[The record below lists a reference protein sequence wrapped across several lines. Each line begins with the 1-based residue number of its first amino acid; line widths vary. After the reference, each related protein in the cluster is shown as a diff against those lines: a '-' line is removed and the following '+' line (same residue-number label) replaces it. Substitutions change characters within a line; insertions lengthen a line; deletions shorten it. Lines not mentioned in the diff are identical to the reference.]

1 MYNIVLVE
9 RAEKFLD
16 KLNNKDIERILR
28 ALERLRIR
36 PETYLIRLVGDKAY
50 KFRFGEYRL
59 IIDLKKKDLVIL
71 VVKIGHR
78 KKIYD

>member
-16 KLNNKDIERILR
+16 KLNNKDRERILR
-28 ALERLRIR
+28 ALERVRIR
-36 PETYLIRLVGDKAY
+36 PETYLIRLVGDKGY
-50 KFRFGEYRL
+50 KFRVGDYRL
-59 IIDLKKKDLVIL
+59 IIDLKKKELIVL

-78 KKIYD
+78 KKVYD